1 MVLNDVLT
9 KNIYKTFFKYVSLN
23 IMSMLAFSLYIL
35 ADTFFIANA
44 VGADGLVALNLVL
57 PIFSILNG
65 TGLMLGIG
73 GATVY
78 AIAKGAGDEQR
89 ARRIFTQIF
98 ALGAILGIIITVI
111 CVSLPTQIPKL
122 LGANEEVIELASQYF
137 VSLMAFSLFF
147 ILNHILMAFV
157 KNDGAPKLAMTAM
170 LSSSLFNIVFDYVL
184 MYPCKLGMI
193 GASLATGISPIL
205 SLAILS
211 IHFFRKKNT
220 FKLVKTKFFL
230 SDIKKSL
237 AAGTSN
243 LITELSSGTII
254 LVFNMVILKTAGNI
268 GVGAYSVVANFALV
282 GTSIFNGLGQGI
294 QPIVSANFGA
304 GNLHRTRKVLLL
316 TFITALSLGGLY
328 YLTCFL
334 LRYEIIGL
342 FNRDNI
348 AELTALAANGITI
361 YNVAFFFMGI
371 TMSGSYFL
379 ASVSKPQGATLASL
393 LRGFL
398 LPLPLVLLLP
408 MAMNINGVWASVPI
422 AEVLAAAFT
431 LILTIYTVRNHK
443 IKL

>member
-316 TFITALSLGGLY
+316 TFITALSL
-328 YLTCFL
+328 
-334 LRYEIIGL
+334 EIG
-342 FNRDNI
+342 R
-348 AELTALAANGITI
+348 AH
-361 YNVAFFFMGI
+361 V
-371 TMSGSYFL
+371 
-379 ASVSKPQGATLASL
+379 
-393 LRGFL
+393 
-398 LPLPLVLLLP
+398 
-408 MAMNINGVWASVPI
+408 
-422 AEVLAAAFT
+422 
-431 LILTIYTVRNHK
+431 
-443 IKL
+443 